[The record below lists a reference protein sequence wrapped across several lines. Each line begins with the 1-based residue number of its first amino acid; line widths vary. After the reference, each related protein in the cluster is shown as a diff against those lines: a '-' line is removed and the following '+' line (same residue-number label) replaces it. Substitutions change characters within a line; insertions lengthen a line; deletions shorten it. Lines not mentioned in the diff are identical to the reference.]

1 MNFLE
6 GIFADGIAGFKFLR
20 TQIKPFEE
28 LAPAKIYAIGVGLVL
43 LVKVVD
49 GYRIGI
55 CQERSIR
62 SAHNRTQIYPKW
74 VRYKND
80 NWGY

>member
-55 CQERSIR
+55 C
-62 SAHNRTQIYPKW
+62 
-74 VRYKND
+74 
-80 NWGY
+80 

>member
-43 LVKVVD
+43 LGKGCRWLQD
-49 GYRIGI
+49 RHLSRKKY
-55 CQERSIR
+55 QERS
-62 SAHNRTQIYPKW
+62 
-74 VRYKND
+74 
-80 NWGY
+80 